1 MHKQF
6 SDAAPGTAVVST
18 EALLDR
24 IVHRSPV
31 GMAVIDHEG
40 LFRVVN
46 PAYGTIFGFQPEEL
60 LGRSFLT
67 CCHPGRRPASWHCT
81 GAT

>member
-1 MHKQF
+1 MQRP
-6 SDAAPGTAVVST
+6 SAAVVST

-24 IVHRSPV
+24 IVQRSPV

-46 PAYGTIFGFQPEEL
+46 PAYGAIFGYAL
-60 LGRSFLT
+60 KT
-67 CCHPGRRPASWHCT
+67 CWAAVS
-81 GAT
+81 